1 MRTNAKCSRIV
12 KEKRLIIRIRAKEI
26 EKNILR
32 ITYTKFLQMEY
43 KTYIKKSEEFKSSR
57 LCHRSSLLNRYS
69 FHHHYRGIL
78 EATEWFRKILYKI
91 VDRQDKS
98 ASP

>member
-1 MRTNAKCSRIV
+1 MFTYCK
-12 KEKRLIIRIRAKEI
+12 KKKKRLIIRIRAKEI

-32 ITYTKFLQMEY
+32 IKYIKFLQIEY
-43 KTYIKKSEEFKSSR
+43 KTYIKKVKNLNLPGFVTAQ
-57 LCHRSSLLNRYS
+57 LLNHYS
-69 FHHHYRGIL
+69 FHHHYRGIF

-91 VDRQDKS
+91 IDRQDKS